1 MEENTKETFRGI
13 AREQVIDRVEETKNE
28 EEIRRKVRGTPIE
41 LTIRSKAGI
50 LQLEFCILIGLTR
63 YVPESILQR
72 RHRFNFYVGNIGKKM
87 PMIFEASIFETSADS
102 ST

>member
-28 EEIRRKVRGTPIE
+28 EEIRRKVGGTPIE
-41 LTIRSKAGI
+41 LSIRSKAGI
-50 LQLEFCILIGLTR
+50 LQLEFCMLVGLTR
-63 YVPESILQR
+63 HVPQSILQS
-72 RHRFNFYVGNIGKKM
+72 RHRFNFYLGNVGKKM
-87 PMIFEASIFETSADS
+87 RITFEALIFETSADS